1 MQKHWLSEHGRHG
14 YADVD
19 WTPAPLQTF
28 FRGNL
33 LHYFTSIDRP
43 KIGISRPPTATLG
56 TSDQNLLQHFQT
68 VTCKTLPSQ
77 HEQIWRLAV
86 PSVAEYNPFLMQALL
101 ACSSLHLATKY
112 PSDQVYLT
120 LAHQH
125 QNKAMALFR
134 EAIGHVA
141 ETNCEAIAAFSH
153 LLVVYAFGAER
164 QENTLLLTRS
174 CSSDPDGICSW
185 LYFIRNGCSLVN
197 GYRHII
203 ATGPLGK
210 LVQIWGEPNT
220 EISQQKASEITERLM
235 FIIQNGHRMWSPTEC
250 AILKD
255 AAHKLGHAFAS
266 AEALGDG
273 FDTWAAVRN
282 WPTTVSIEY
291 TRLLAEENPAALV
304 FLGYYCL
311 LLKKLQSAW
320 YIATYPLQL
329 LYILRG
335 KLDPGWHHYIDPLI
349 TESEQ

>member
-1 MQKHWLSEHGRHG
+1 
-14 YADVD
+14 
-19 WTPAPLQTF
+19 
-28 FRGNL
+28 
-33 LHYFTSIDRP
+33 
-43 KIGISRPPTATLG
+43 
-56 TSDQNLLQHFQT
+56 
-68 VTCKTLPSQ
+68 
-77 HEQIWRLAV
+77 
-86 PSVAEYNPFLMQALL
+86 
-101 ACSSLHLATKY
+101 
-112 PSDQVYLT
+112 
-120 LAHQH
+120 
-125 QNKAMALFR
+125 MALFR
-134 EAIGHVA
+134 EAIVNVT

-153 LLVVYAFGAER
+153 LLVVYAFGAET

-220 EISQQKASEITERLM
+220 GISQQKASEITEKLM
-235 FIIQNGHRMWSPTEC
+235 SIIQDGHDMRPPTEC
-250 AILKD
+250 EILGD

-291 TRLLAEENPAALV
+291 TRLLAEESPAALI

-335 KLDPGWHHYIDPLI
+335 KLDHGWHHYIDPLM
-349 TESEQ
+349 TEWEQ

>member
-1 MQKHWLSEHGRHG
+1 
-14 YADVD
+14 
-19 WTPAPLQTF
+19 
-28 FRGNL
+28 
-33 LHYFTSIDRP
+33 
-43 KIGISRPPTATLG
+43 LG

-77 HEQIWRLAV
+77 HERIWRLAV
-86 PSVAEYNPFLMQALL
+86 PSIAEYNPFLMHAVL

-120 LAHQH
+120 LAHKH
-125 QNKAMALFR
+125 QNKAMVLFR
-134 EAIGHVA
+134 EAIGHVT

-174 CSSDPDGICSW
+174 CSSDPDGLCSW

-197 GYRHII
+197 GYRHVI

-210 LVQIWGEPNT
+210 LVQIWGEPDT
-220 EISQQKASEITERLM
+220 EVSQQKASEIAEKLM
-235 FIIQNGHRMWSPTEC
+235 SVIQDEHGMCCPTEYE
-250 AILKD
+250 ILKD

-266 AEALGDG
+266 ADALGDG
-273 FDTWAAVRN
+273 FDTWSAVRN

-329 LYILRG
+329 LYVLRG
-335 KLDPGWHHYIDPLI
+335 KLNSEWHHYIDPLI
-349 TESEQ
+349 TEWEQSRTLTL